1 MYLGFRCCLRLP
13 PSSSPF
19 PFTSWHQGPSSGSA
33 APGWDALFSGRGQ
46 DTAEPHSLPRRAAV
60 GSPAAPSPAF
70 PVSPAPWTWESTAL
84 QAERWFMGR
93 SCVGFPMGIQGAL
106 CPAKIPVPA
115 ASALLHCAGEALLP
129 ISRGR
134 RCSSYESVNG
144 PVLQIFFSP
153 IFYFFSLFFC
163 LFPSG

>member
-1 MYLGFRCCLRLP
+1 
-13 PSSSPF
+13 
-19 PFTSWHQGPSSGSA
+19 
-33 APGWDALFSGRGQ
+33 
-46 DTAEPHSLPRRAAV
+46 
-60 GSPAAPSPAF
+60 
-70 PVSPAPWTWESTAL
+70 
-84 QAERWFMGR
+84 
-93 SCVGFPMGIQGAL
+93 MGIQGAL

-163 LFPSG
+163 LFPSGWHLLDLVFCCWCVFCTPPPWAGFFTCRERKARKTRPVPRLLGPRAQTLLGSSPWCWSRPPPWRASSQPCARLGRAPVS